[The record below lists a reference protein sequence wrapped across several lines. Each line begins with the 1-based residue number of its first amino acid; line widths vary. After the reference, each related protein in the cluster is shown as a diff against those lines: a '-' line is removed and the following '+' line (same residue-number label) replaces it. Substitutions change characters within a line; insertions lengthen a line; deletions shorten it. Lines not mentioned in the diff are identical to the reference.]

1 MCVPTSKLKKFTCT
15 AVDIMSKLFG
25 SIMNLNCNRYPDLRL
40 VVLNSNA
47 PVFSSAKSKSA
58 AAPKVN
64 FMNIGLSVGHNNML
78 ILSGKI
84 TILPYREYIRQNNI
98 KNSTSISSTLC
109 WHLVKWWTRIVSLWL
124 RPKGLAIFCSIVLLL
139 RYRFLKKK

>member
-1 MCVPTSKLKKFTCT
+1 
-15 AVDIMSKLFG
+15 
-25 SIMNLNCNRYPDLRL
+25 MNLNCNRYPDLRL

-109 WHLVKWWTRIVSLWL
+109 WHLVK
-124 RPKGLAIFCSIVLLL
+124 
-139 RYRFLKKK
+139 